1 VSVSWERDGRDWP
14 HREASRFVTA
24 AGWRWHL
31 QQMGAGPPLV
41 LLHGTGAASHSWRGL
56 LPLLARQFTVVAP
69 DLPGHGF
76 TDMPAGR
83 RLSLPAMAAAV
94 RDLLQALHVE
104 PDWLVGHSA
113 GAAIAARMAL
123 DGPARPRGIVALNGA
138 MLPIRGLLGL
148 VFSAGARLFNHVPFM
163 TQLMVWHVSRPG
175 TAARLMRDTGS
186 VLDPAGMDLY
196 ARLARDPAHVAAVFD
211 MMSAWDVVPL
221 ERDLPRLAC
230 RLLLV
235 NGARDGMVPP
245 ATAQRIAR
253 LVPRAEAVVLPGL
266 GHLAHE
272 EAPELVAQRIVG
284 FTAAGAQHAA

>member
-14 HREASRFVTA
+14 HRDASRFVTA

-41 LLHGTGAASHSWRGL
+41 LLHGTGAATHSWRGL
-56 LPLLARQFTVVAP
+56 LPLLARHFCVIAP

-148 VFSAGARLFNHVPFM
+148 AFGAGARLFNHVPFM
-163 TQLMVWHVSRPG
+163 TQFMVWHVSRPG

-186 VLDPAGMDLY
+186 VVDPAGMDFY

-284 FTAAGAQHAA
+284 FTAVGAQHAA